1 MKKGKAFTF
10 INFNIMK
17 LLKYFILSWI
27 NVGCKFDS
35 KGLFISKK
43 VTIHIDKKNPLEF
56 TTRNYYNF
64 NKINIELV

>member
-27 NVGCKFDS
+27 NVVCKFDS

-43 VTIHIDKKNPLEF
+43 VTINLDEKNKSI
-56 TTRNYYNF
+56 RVHYY
-64 NKINIELV
+64 K